1 MKLGELIPNINLRLV
16 SSDGTKDFNLHNDFN
31 NKRVLI
37 ICIPGAFTSTC
48 HVQHLPPFIDGAEK
62 IIKEKKLDMI
72 CCITTNDPYVLDLW
86 RKDLGKTVIKFLSDG
101 NEEFMKLSK
110 LKRDYESNFMG
121 ERLIRSVI
129 LLENLKVM
137 KIITEDPGEF
147 KKTSFDEILK
157 VI

>member
-1 MKLGELIPNINLRLV
+1 
-16 SSDGTKDFNLHNDFN
+16 
-31 NKRVLI
+31 
-37 ICIPGAFTSTC
+37 
-48 HVQHLPPFIDGAEK
+48 
-62 IIKEKKLDMI
+62 MI

-86 RKDLGKTVIKFLSDG
+86 RKDLGKTIIKFLSDG
-101 NEEFMKLSK
+101 NEEFMRLSK
-110 LKRDYESNFMG
+110 LKREYESNFMG

-129 LLENLKVM
+129 LLENLEVI

>member
-16 SSDGTKDFNLHNDFN
+16 SSDGTKDFNLHNNFN

-62 IIKEKKLDMI
+62 IINEKKLDMI

-110 LKRDYESNFMG
+110 LKREYESNFMG

-129 LLENLKVM
+129 LLENLEVI

>member
-1 MKLGELIPNINLRLV
+1 MKLGEIIPNINLRLV

-101 NEEFMKLSK
+101 NQEFMKLSK
-110 LKRDYESNFMG
+110 LKREYGSNFMG

-129 LLENLKVM
+129 LLENLEVI

>member
-1 MKLGELIPNINLRLV
+1 MKLGEIIPNINLRLV
-16 SSDGTKDFNLHNDFN
+16 SSDGTKDFNLHNDFK

-48 HVQHLPPFIDGAEK
+48 HVQHLPPFINGAEK

-86 RKDLGKTVIKFLSDG
+86 RKDLGKTIIKFLSDG
-101 NEEFMKLSK
+101 NEEFMRLSK
-110 LKRDYESNFMG
+110 LKREYESNFMG

-129 LLENLKVM
+129 LLENLEVI
-137 KIITEDPGEF
+137 KIITENPGEF

>member
-101 NEEFMKLSK
+101 NEEF
-110 LKRDYESNFMG
+110 
-121 ERLIRSVI
+121 IRFYFF
-129 LLENLKVM
+129 L
-137 KIITEDPGEF
+137 F
-147 KKTSFDEILK
+147 
-157 VI
+157 